1 MQVTNIVNLL
11 LRIHSNLRD
20 LLPLVP
26 LYLINYLKIT
36 CLFFQFGIHSNYSR
50 FWNMDKISL
59 RDIIYVFLVAFV
71 ITKSLLLMEK
81 NWIDIVKRITMP
93 PKGRLIAQDH
103 LEDLNQL
110 VQDQVLGDQ
119 DLVLDPEIENI
130 VDRQIIDVILRI
142 VEDPLFD
149 VPQVLY

>member
-1 MQVTNIVNLL
+1 
-11 LRIHSNLRD
+11 
-20 LLPLVP
+20 
-26 LYLINYLKIT
+26 
-36 CLFFQFGIHSNYSR
+36 
-50 FWNMDKISL
+50 MDKISL

-81 NWIDIVKRITMP
+81 NWIDIVKRIMMP

-119 DLVLDPEIENI
+119 DLVLGPVIENI

-149 VPQVLY
+149 VPQVLYWHGIFFLINRNFLL

>member
-1 MQVTNIVNLL
+1 
-11 LRIHSNLRD
+11 
-20 LLPLVP
+20 
-26 LYLINYLKIT
+26 
-36 CLFFQFGIHSNYSR
+36 
-50 FWNMDKISL
+50 MDKISL

-71 ITKSLLLMEK
+71 IIKSLLLMEK

-119 DLVLDPEIENI
+119 DLVLGPVIENI

-142 VEDPLFD
+142 VDDPLFD